1 DRLGFIYI
9 SVSLP
14 LLVYGLA
21 RWGSGASIGEVLIP
35 LAGAGVGLALFVH
48 RSWTSDHPL
57 LDLRLHR
64 NPVFAAASAAAGT
77 CGALLFG
84 STLTYPLYF
93 QVLHRDGT
101 IMTGLRVLCL
111 GGGTAAVLPIAG
123 RLSDRYG
130 GVLVWVC
137 GSLAVVA
144 APLTFVFHP
153 LSRNLLI
160 LPVLHVV
167 FGMITALPSIH
178 LAIASFK

>member
-1 DRLGFIYI
+1 GFGLG
-9 SVSLP
+9 
-14 LLVYGLA
+14 
-21 RWGSGASIGEVLIP
+21 
-35 LAGAGVGLALFVH
+35 LFVH
-48 RSWTSDHPL
+48 RSWTRDGPL
-57 LDLRLHR
+57 LDARLHR
-64 NPVFAAASAAAGT
+64 HPVLAAASAAAGS
-77 CGALLFG
+77 CGALLIG
-84 STLTYPLYF
+84 STSIYTLYF
-93 QVLHRDGT
+93 QVLHDDST
-101 IMTGLRVLCL
+101 IITGLRVLCL

-123 RLSDRYG
+123 RLTDRYG